1 MLDLPYPLRA
11 AVVALV
17 TATCLLVVTLSPDPA
32 FPARVHELVLL
43 GHLAA
48 LALGFGAVLAVDWHG
63 LLWLLRRIELPELL
77 TVTSRLSTPVWLGLT
92 GLVATGALL
101 SPDTDS
107 ALTRLKLVLVTLVT
121 VNGLHAEAVHQA
133 LERAS
138 SSAEPLPLRL
148 LLRGLA
154 VGATSQ
160 VGWWGATVI
169 GLMNTT

>member
-1 MLDLPYPLRA
+1 
-11 AVVALV
+11 V
-17 TATCLLVVTLSPDPA
+17 SPDPA
-32 FPARVHELVLL
+32 FSARVHELVLL

-101 SPDTDS
+101 SPDADS
-107 ALTRLKLVLVTLVT
+107 SLTRLKLVLVTLVT

-154 VGATSQ
+154 VGAISQ